1 MHKTFYRKYNGIF
14 CACVNSAYQASH
26 RGGGG
31 VSGNEAR
38 REGVDTKWA
47 FSDYSKSDNVIFK
60 LNH

>member
-14 CACVNSAYQASH
+14 SACVNSAYQASH

-31 VSGNEAR
+31 GGGG
-38 REGVDTKWA
+38 GVDTKWA